1 MIAKLHSLSRYDIIA
16 KIAAGGMATVYL
28 GALKGPFGFEQ
39 LVAIKQLHAHLLDDA
54 AGRESLLMEAR
65 TASRI
70 RHVNVVDVRDIEVF
84 DNGVQLILS
93 YVEGASLST
102 LIAQATRKQIRMP
115 PGIAIRIILDV
126 CAGLHAAHEV
136 QDDFG
141 KPLELVHRDVSPQN
155 VLIGLDGVSRITDF
169 GVARDESSHRV
180 HTRTGSLKGKFA
192 YMAPEYIRGEKADRR
207 VDVFALGVVLWE
219 ALSGKRLFRGNNEAD
234 TVARVTTLEVP
245 RISEM
250 VPELGDAFD
259 SVFEAALSKD
269 PQARFNTA
277 QALGSALE
285 TIATRTKMLATSAE
299 VGQYVRENAQQEL
312 QRLEKLRLD
321 AARSSRSNGSI
332 ADLPRISIDSIPDSG
347 NPLHPLHPLH
357 SVAHENQPVSA
368 ANEANKVE
376 DDTKLTSSSDRRRIS
391 MIEAE
396 SVHDQPNNAE
406 VEASIICEIEDSPA
420 PHSPTRESGT
430 PIIIQAASVAPP
442 PIPSDFAAPPSS
454 VPPSIEFHTA
464 GPPSAPRS
472 GPPSQMRNLVFRQRP
487 QSIPPTD
494 GIAADHAPMSI
505 PTASSNGAGLDRFV
519 ALAERESLTGSNLT
533 LPQQPSRHSSRYA
546 WMVGAFLVFLL
557 SGVGV
562 VAFFGPTA
570 SAQSKSEMKK

>member
-93 YVEGASLST
+93 YVEGASLAT
-102 LIAQATRKQIRMP
+102 LIANATRKQTRMP

-155 VLIGLDGVSRITDF
+155 VLIGIDGVSRITDF

-180 HTRTGSLKGKFA
+180 HTRTGSLKGKFS

-234 TVARVTTLEVP
+234 TVARVTTLEAP

-250 VPELGDAFD
+250 VPDLGDTID
-259 SVFEAALSKD
+259 SILEAALSKD
-269 PQARFNTA
+269 LQARFSTA

-285 TIATRTKMLATSAE
+285 TIATRARILATSAE
-299 VGQYVRENAQQEL
+299 VGQYVRENARQEL

-321 AARSSRSNGSI
+321 AARSSRNNGNI
-332 ADLPRISIDSIPDSG
+332 ADLPRIPIDSTPDSG
-347 NPLHPLHPLH
+347 NSPNPQPL
-357 SVAHENQPVSA
+357 ENQPISVASEV
-368 ANEANKVE
+368 NQTEE
-376 DDTKLTSSSDRRRIS
+376 DTKLGSSTYRRRIAA
-391 MIEAE
+391 MNAE
-396 SVHDQPNNAE
+396 NAAFPNNSE
-406 VEASIICEIEDSPA
+406 QEASIICDIEDSPA
-420 PHSPTRESGT
+420 PHSPTRESYAPGVIPT
-430 PIIIQAASVAPP
+430 ASVAPP
-442 PIPSDFAAPPSS
+442 PAPADFAGPPSS
-454 VPPSIEFHTA
+454 VPSSIEFHTA
-464 GPPSAPRS
+464 GPLSSPRS

-487 QSIPPTD
+487 NSIPPLD
-494 GIAADHAPMSI
+494 GAPGDIVQTTIPPNSI
-505 PTASSNGAGLDRFV
+505 NGSGLDRFV
-519 ALAERESLTGSNLT
+519 AMAERESLTGSNLT
-533 LPQQPSRHSSRYA
+533 LPERSPRPSARHA
-546 WMVGAFLVFLL
+546 WIVGAFLVFVL
-557 SGVGV
+557 SGVGF
-562 VAFFGPTA
+562 AALFGPAVITR
-570 SAQSKSEMKK
+570 SGSEMKK

>member
-65 TASRI
+65 SASRI

-102 LIAQATRKQIRMP
+102 LVANAAKKQTRMP

-155 VLIGLDGVSRITDF
+155 VLIGIDGVARITDF

-180 HTRTGSLKGKFA
+180 HTRTGALKGKFA
-192 YMAPEYIRGEKADRR
+192 YMAPEYIRGERADRR
-207 VDVFALGVVLWE
+207 VDVFALGAVLWE
-219 ALSGKRLFRGNNEAD
+219 ALSGRRLFRGNNEAD
-234 TVARVTTLEVP
+234 TVARVTTLEAP
-245 RISEM
+245 RIGEM
-250 VPELGDAFD
+250 VPELGDSID
-259 SVFEAALSKD
+259 SVLEAALSKD

-285 TIATRTKMLATSAE
+285 TIATRTKILATSAE
-299 VGQYVRENAQQEL
+299 VGNYVRENARQEL
-312 QRLEKLRLD
+312 QRLEKLRHD
-321 AARSSRSNGSI
+321 AARSSRSNGSV
-332 ADLPRISIDSIPDSG
+332 ADLPRMSIDSTPDSG
-347 NPLHPLHPLH
+347 NSPSPLVNENQ
-357 SVAHENQPVSA
+357 SVAASAGVS
-368 ANEANKVE
+368 NPE
-376 DDTKLTSSSDRRRIS
+376 DDTKVVSSTYRKRIAAADLDNAAS
-391 MIEAE
+391 AANMGDAE
-396 SVHDQPNNAE
+396 PAIPCD
-406 VEASIICEIEDSPA
+406 IEDSPA
-420 PHSPTRESGT
+420 PNSPTLGNDAAAV
-430 PIIIQAASVAPP
+430 IQAASVAPP
-442 PIPSDFAAPPSS
+442 PALSDYGAGPAS
-454 VPPSIEFHTA
+454 VPGAIEFHTA

-487 QSIPPTD
+487 NSIPPAD
-494 GIAADHAPMSI
+494 GGAAEVIPSPFSI
-505 PTASSNGAGLDRFV
+505 PDNGLDRLV
-519 ALAERESLTGSNLT
+519 AMAERESLTGSDLA
-533 LPQQPSRHSSRYA
+533 LPKPSPRRSSRHA
-546 WMVGAFLVFLL
+546 LMVGAFLVFLL

-562 VAFFGPTA
+562 AALLGP
-570 SAQSKSEMKK
+570 SARAHSTSEAKK